1 MVVEFSKKSLNR
13 LDHVESI
20 CSSLTAHE
28 QLLVKG
34 LLKEMELL
42 EAKDRLTEK
51 EIERFFQ
58 AIGLLLSKR
67 SAGFRQAEQAYIR
80 EKGEDGEWRDER
92 DEGKE
97 SLFVSM
103 QTIRDRVHEF
113 GGAKLLKSYH
123 IPSAISRKTNVLL
136 ETAKAV
142 TVALKAK
149 PTTFKDRFGVEVTTK
164 QMLQSLEA
172 DVKRVEK
179 VIASLGVDVR
189 ETQAAMLVR
198 DEAGDALYRSY
209 GGGGSI
215 VAGSFELIGEDGHA
229 ARLYPSPRRRRGE
242 DPVEPADT
250 ETPTTDIPS
259 EPSGE

>member
-1 MVVEFSKKSLNR
+1 MAVEFSKKTSNPLE
-13 LDHVESI
+13 HVESI
-20 CSSLTAHE
+20 SSSLAAHE

-34 LLKEMELL
+34 LLKEMEILD
-42 EAKDRLTEK
+42 AKDRLTEK
-51 EIERFFQ
+51 EVERFFQ
-58 AIGLLLSKR
+58 VIGLLLSKR
-67 SAGFRQAEQAYIR
+67 SQAFRQAEQVYIR
-80 EKGEDGEWRDER
+80 EKGEDAEWRDER

-97 SLFVSM
+97 LLFASM
-103 QTIRDRVHEF
+103 QTIRDRIYEF
-113 GGAKLLKSYH
+113 GGTKLLKSYH

-136 ETAKAV
+136 ETANTV
-142 TVALKAK
+142 TVALKSK

-164 QMLQSLEA
+164 QMLQSLEV
-172 DVKRVEK
+172 DVKRVEQANK
-179 VIASLGVDVR
+179 SLGVDVR

-198 DEAGDALYRSY
+198 DEAGDALDRTY

-229 ARLYPSPRRRRGE
+229 ARLYPTTRRRRGE